1 MKKATEAGKR
11 NNTVD
16 QARIQQMHDTSVELG
31 ADCGEPDEDDAK
43 TKESR
48 RLAPWLREAVLRAG
62 DSAAAKHQAI
72 SKAVSNTYRS
82 KDGYAYTRDVFP
94 KHVVVQHGDK
104 MYAHPYSTDESG
116 DVNLG
121 DPVEVESTYSPMKES
136 DFLEADNR
144 GPLFIAERNIP
155 QSTRDNA
162 DPGDF
167 AGKGKS
173 FPILKPEDVKAAL
186 SSIGRAGSGNYSS
199 DELKRRILAIA
210 KRKGFPIPDSDKK
223 ESAGQLP
230 EGTIRLEES
239 CVDLVEKAVR
249 ADGTIPI
256 KVIAPGWGSSGY
268 YPAEVLERDGP
279 KVFTKGLHMY
289 LDHPTPTEESE
300 RPERSVKDLAATLTS
315 NARWMENG
323 PAGKGLYAD
332 AQVTSPYRQFIEEVA
347 PQIGVSIRAAGTAES
362 GQAEGRKGPII
373 KSLAQAE
380 SIDFVT
386 RAGAGGKI
394 LQLYEAA
401 RTRQPNPI
409 GATEMD
415 EKELNALREAAAEGV
430 RLRDVVILREA
441 KDLVTEALNK
451 IEHLPDMVKARL
463 TESLALNPPV
473 TGEGRERKLDK
484 AAFETKIAEGVKSE
498 VAYLASLGIGD
509 GKVRG
514 LASVGTGAGDDQ
526 KQLQTNLTESFK
538 RLGLND
544 KLAGIAAT
552 GRPN

>member
-1 MKKATEAGKR
+1 MKKTTEAGKR
-11 NNTVD
+11 NNSVD
-16 QARIQQMHDTSVELG
+16 QARIQQMHDNAVELG
-31 ADCGEPDEDDAK
+31 ADCMEPDADDAK
-43 TKESR
+43 AKESAR
-48 RLAPWLREAVLRAG
+48 VAPWLREAVLRAG

-72 SKAVSNTYRS
+72 GKAVDAAYQGSR
-82 KDGYAYTRDVFP
+82 GYAYTRDVFP
-94 KHVVVQHGDK
+94 KHVVVSHGDK

-116 DVNLG
+116 NVNLG

-136 DFLEADNR
+136 DFLECVVQ
-144 GPLFIAERNIP
+144 GPLRISERNIP
-155 QSTRDNA
+155 QSVRDNA
-162 DPGDF
+162 DAGDF

-173 FPILKPEDVKAAL
+173 FPILKAEDVKAAL
-186 SSIGRAGSGNYSS
+186 SSIGRAGSGNYSAA
-199 DELKRRILAIA
+199 ELKSRILAIA
-210 KRKGFPIPDSDKK
+210 KRKGFAIPASDK
-223 ESAGQLP
+223 ESGTQLAD
-230 EGTIRLEES
+230 GLVRLEES
-239 CVDLVEKAVR
+239 CVDLIEKSVR

-256 KVIAPGWGSSGY
+256 KVIAPGWGASGY

-279 KVFTKGLHMY
+279 KVFSKGLHMY

-323 PAGKGLYAD
+323 SAGAGLYAD
-332 AQVTSPYRQFIEEVA
+332 AQVTSPYRQFIEEIA

-401 RTRQPNPI
+401 RTRQTQST
-409 GATEMD
+409 GAIEMD
-415 EKELNALREAAAEGV
+415 EQELKQLREAAADGE
-430 RLRDVVILREA
+430 RLREVVILREA
-441 KDLVTEALNK
+441 KDFVSEKLAKV
-451 IEHLPDMVKARL
+451 EHLPDMVKARL
-463 TESLALNPPV
+463 TESLSKNPPV
-473 TGEGRERKLDK
+473 AGEGKDRKLDN
-484 AAFETKIAEGVKSE
+484 AAFDTKIAEGIKSE

-514 LASVGTGAGDDQ
+514 MGTSAATDADP
-526 KQLQTNLTESFK
+526 KKLTTDLTESFK